1 MKKHLA
7 VDLGSST
14 GKITLG
20 EIRADRTLSWEELD
34 SFPMPRVFVNRHIRV
49 DFYSVYRTI
58 GETLRN
64 LGRQGIFID
73 SLGADSWLKDFGIVM
88 PRGDLAGLPVF
99 YRDHRTDG
107 IIKKIEE
114 KIPYHDLY
122 LMTTQRKVSSSTLGQ
137 LMVLLGEDAE
147 ILNNN
152 NKILFPADL
161 VMFLFSGRICS
172 ELSIA
177 SGSHLF
183 NVTKKAWEDKV
194 FDLFSIPKTIQ
205 PEIVR
210 GPECLGQI
218 SASAAAFYGTSRFEI
233 VAPAAH
239 DTASA
244 VSVIP
249 VQPGEKDWAFI
260 ATGSW
265 FLAGLQLDE
274 PADGELSYRYNLS
287 NLCMPFGKILLQ
299 RNIMG
304 MWLIQECCR
313 KWTEMGLNWDYQT
326 LDEKTAAAARFTA
339 FIDTEDPSFE
349 NPDDMPQAIVD
360 FLARTR
366 QPAPEKTDIGGI
378 ARIIYESISMKCAYG
393 IRALEKISGK
403 PVQTVYLIGGAVGID
418 FLAEMIA
425 SAVETKV
432 ITGPKQASS
441 AGNVL
446 LQACGCSELDS
457 LEEIREIARN
467 SFDRKEYMPKNPGEW
482 RKWYRFVCD
491 LCHLAE

>member
-1 MKKHLA
+1 
-7 VDLGSST
+7 V
-14 GKITLG
+14 
-20 EIRADRTLSWEELD
+20 
-34 SFPMPRVFVNRHIRV
+34 
-49 DFYSVYRTI
+49 
-58 GETLRN
+58 
-64 LGRQGIFID
+64 
-73 SLGADSWLKDFGIVM
+73 DSWLKDFGIVT
-88 PRGDLAGLPVF
+88 PRGDLVGLPVF

-107 IIKKIEE
+107 IIERIEE

-122 LMTTQRKVSSSTLGQ
+122 LMTTQRKIASSTLGQ
-137 LMVLLGEDAE
+137 LLVLLGEDAE

-172 ELSIA
+172 ELSLA

-183 NVTKKAWEDKV
+183 SVKKKTWEDKV

-205 PEIVR
+205 PEIVQA
-210 GPECLGQI
+210 PECLGQI
-218 SASAAAFYGTSRFEI
+218 STSTALFYGINRFEV

-244 VSVIP
+244 VSTIP

-265 FLAGLQLDE
+265 FLVGAQLDE

-287 NLCMPFGKILLQ
+287 NLCMPFGKTLLQ
-299 RNIMG
+299 RNVMG

-313 KWTEMGLNWDYQT
+313 KWTEMGLAWNYKT
-326 LDEKTAAAARFTA
+326 LDEKTASAERFTA
-339 FIDTEDPSFE
+339 FIDTEDPSFD

-360 FLARTR
+360 FLARTG

-378 ARIIYESISMKCAYG
+378 ARIIYESIAMKCAYG
-393 IRALEKISGK
+393 IRVLENITGN
-403 PVQTVYLIGGAVGID
+403 PVRTVYLIGGAVGLD

-441 AGNVL
+441 AGNIL

-457 LEEIREIARN
+457 LEGIREIVRN
-467 SFDRKEYMPKNPGEW
+467 SFNRKEYMPKNSDEW
-482 RKWYRFVCD
+482 RKRYRFVCD
-491 LCHLAE
+491 LCHLAELRS